1 MHLYHSER
9 TYMKRFVI
17 FYEGDE
23 EVFVVKYLF
32 AETKEQAQQTM
43 IELGLVDEK
52 YKLEECK

>member
-1 MHLYHSER
+1 
-9 TYMKRFVI
+9 MKKFVI
-17 FYEGDE
+17 IYEADD

-43 IELGLVDEK
+43 IELGYGDEK